1 MIMRRIIL
9 GLLLLPMMMQ
19 AQSGIFTP
27 ARSMPYWA
35 YLTTYINPMH
45 YFVDAIRTVKK
56 NN

>member
-1 MIMRRIIL
+1 MRRIIL